1 VSFFRRPSTAL
12 LSVFIFLAVPCS
24 AQRNPVKLDVN
35 PVASTVAVGAK
46 AGIRITLLD
55 SDNRPINAPKDLAI
69 QIQARLSPA
78 DTPEKLVDVTMKAG
92 QSSQT
97 FTVPLRPG
105 LRGFVYL
112 WASHEELL
120 AGGAFLRVADP
131 VSDRQVEIR
140 PRPTKKTQPK
150 GTTTPRGGGLP
161 DARDDKA
168 EPPSKPEPRR
178 LPALALRFSP
188 QRLFLADGK
197 DTVTIH
203 AFLLREDAGSSE
215 DFRVRLFQ
223 GSGVLAPNPMIIHK
237 GEDSAEA
244 SLRSR
249 DEGTVTVEYLDSVP
263 AARLEGDRKLEIK
276 FGPPITRLELS
287 PNPQDIT
294 LLDRSDLFVR
304 LVDDKGKPVRTAEE
318 RLISVVISHG
328 RGEISPNEFTILPG
342 QSGGRAIFEPIWWGD
357 FQVSA
362 STPNLF
368 STTVPLKVGLP
379 LAMMSF
385 SALGGLS
392 GGLLVI
398 LTRRRTRWW
407 RLVVGLIAG
416 FLFYWIGLL
425 GLIHILPRGLALNPL
440 TAFTFSVFGGWLGVE
455 AMTHVLKR
463 LGFLSAPSFPGIGF
477 TGKMRTF
484 SRRRQTG
491 HHVFVCYARDDED
504 FVLDLA
510 AKLKERRIPI
520 WVDQVDIPPGANW
533 DKAIDKALHDCASF
547 LIVLSPAAIQ
557 SSEVTGELRTALDDR
572 KPIVPVILEKC
583 PIPRQLKNIQYV
595 DFTSGDPEDE
605 DALNR
610 VTAALAGH
618 GA

>member
-1 VSFFRRPSTAL
+1 VRPKGLVSFFRRPSTAL
-12 LSVFIFLAVPCS
+12 LSLFFFLAVPCS

-35 PVASTVAVGAK
+35 PVASRVAPGAK

-78 DTPEKLVDVTMKAG
+78 DPPQELMDVTMKAG
-92 QSSQT
+92 QTSQT
-97 FTVPLRPG
+97 FTVPLRPE

-112 WASHEELL
+112 WARHEELL
-120 AGGAFLRVADP
+120 AGGAFLRVADSVP
-131 VSDRQVEIR
+131 HTHAPKR
-140 PRPTKKTQPK
+140 PRPPEKAEPK
-150 GTTTPRGGGLP
+150 GTLTPRGGDP
-161 DARDDKA
+161 P
-168 EPPSKPEPRR
+168 EPAPKPEARR
-178 LPALALRFSP
+178 LPSLILRFSP

-197 DTVTIH
+197 DAVTIH

-223 GSGVLAPNPMIIHK
+223 GSGILAPNPMVIHK
-237 GEDSAEA
+237 GEDVAKATLKSNEQ
-244 SLRSR
+244 
-249 DEGTVTVEYLDSVP
+249 GTVIVEYLDSVP
-263 AARLEGDRKLEIK
+263 TARLEGDRKLEIK

-294 LLDRSDLFVR
+294 LLDRSDLFVH

-318 RLISVVISHG
+318 RLISVAISRG
-328 RGEISPNEFTILPG
+328 RGEISPKEFTILPG
-342 QSGGRAIFEPIWWGD
+342 QSGGRATFEPVWWGD
-357 FQVSA
+357 FQITA

-368 STTVPLKVGLP
+368 SITAPLNVRLP
-379 LAMMSF
+379 LAMMGF
-385 SALGGLS
+385 SALGGLL

-425 GLIHILPRGLALNPL
+425 GLIHVLPRGLVLNPL
-440 TAFTFSVFGGWLGVE
+440 TAFTFSVFGGWFGIE
-455 AMTHVLKR
+455 ALTHILKR
-463 LGFLSAPSFPGIGF
+463 VGFVGAPSFPGIGF
-477 TGKMRTF
+477 TRKISAF
-484 SRRRQTG
+484 KRRRHTG

-510 AKLKERRIPI
+510 AKLKERGISI
-520 WVDQVDIPPGANW
+520 WVDQADIPPGANW
-533 DKAIDKALHDCASF
+533 DKAIDKALHECASF

-557 SSEVTGELRTALDDR
+557 SSEATGELRTALDER
-572 KPIVPVILEKC
+572 KPIVPVLLEKC

-605 DALNR
+605 EALNR
-610 VTAALAGH
+610 VTAVLSSH